1 MPFGLMLEDKMYKGV
16 ALSVLASVI
25 FGVLYFFTHFLKP
38 LDSEQTFA
46 WRMLATLPFLTV
58 FMWWSGDLKHV
69 TSIFKRVIQQPS
81 LFIWLF
87 ISSFLCTTQL
97 WLFLWGPINGR
108 GLEVSLGYFLLPLVM
123 VLFGCVLYKEKLSTW
138 QMAAVVL
145 AVLGVGHEIWRIGS
159 IAWETAY
166 VAVAYPI
173 YFFLRRKFHTD
184 HLGGF
189 WWDLCL
195 ILPVAFYL
203 AFAHSDSLG
212 LIVEFP
218 NLVWAIVGLGFLSAM
233 GLGSYILA
241 SRYLPFIIF
250 GLLSYLE
257 PILLAFAS
265 IALGERVDAGEWLTY
280 IPIWL
285 AVVLLII
292 EGILYLYKQRKQA
305 QTLALNLEKSQQRI
319 NPDN

>member
-1 MPFGLMLEDKMYKGV
+1 MYKGI

-25 FGVLYFFTHFLKP
+25 FGVLYIFTPFLQP

-46 WRMLATLPFLTV
+46 WRMLSTLPFLTA

-69 TSIFKRVIQQPS
+69 AEIFKRIFRQPS
-81 LFIWLF
+81 ILIWLL

-108 GLEVSLGYFLLPLVM
+108 GLQVSLGYFLLPLVM
-123 VLFGCVLYKEKLSTW
+123 VLVGCVLYKEKLSKW
-138 QMAAVVL
+138 QMAAVSF

-159 IAWETAY
+159 IAWETVY
-166 VAVAYPI
+166 VALAYPI
-173 YFFLRRKFHTD
+173 YFFLRRKFGTD

-189 WWDLCL
+189 WWDLFL
-195 ILPVAFYL
+195 ILPVAIYL
-203 AFAHSDSLG
+203 GFIYSDSLPLFVTSPH
-212 LIVEFP
+212 LIFAV
-218 NLVWAIVGLGFLSAM
+218 IGLGVLSAL

-241 SRYLPFIIF
+241 SRYLPFVIF

-257 PILLAFAS
+257 PVLLAFAS
-265 IALGERVDAGEWLTY
+265 MALGERVESGEWLTY

-285 AVVLLII
+285 AVFILIA
-292 EGILYLYKQRKQA
+292 EGVSHLMKQHKQQTTLKKNVEHYKDRLK
-305 QTLALNLEKSQQRI
+305 
-319 NPDN
+319 P